1 MKDNVETPEITKAL
15 LKAAQEMGESVTDV
29 NGKEQI
35 GNVVLH

>member
-15 LKAAQEMGESVTDV
+15 LKAVQEMGESVTDI